1 MQNFYTLLENKENI
15 DEGKLANIAKNLAI
29 FGGAAAAGAGIGHV
43 TPQIRGT
50 VAGIHDKAGEQV
62 GLQGAGNLAR
72 GKENIRQQIA
82 NKVGGNEALGALGG
96 AALAAMLRNRLGN
109 KLKNK

>member
-1 MQNFYTLLENKENI
+1 MKSFVEWLENKKNLE
-15 DEGKLANIAKNLAI
+15 EGKIADIAKNLAI
-29 FGGAAAAGAGIGHV
+29 IGGAAATGAGIGHV

-62 GLQGAGNLAR
+62 GLKDAGNLVR

-82 NKVGGNEALGALGG
+82 DKVGGNAALGALGG
-96 AALAAMLRNRLGN
+96 AALAAMLRK
-109 KLKNK
+109 KLKK

>member
-1 MQNFYTLLENKENI
+1 MQNFYTWLEN
-15 DEGKLANIAKNLAI
+15 
-29 FGGAAAAGAGIGHV
+29 
-43 TPQIRGT
+43 
-50 VAGIHDKAGEQV
+50 
-62 GLQGAGNLAR
+62 
-72 GKENIRQQIA
+72 KENIRQQIA